1 MSGLSGLPWT
11 GVQVSRWGP
20 RDARHGR
27 ARQVAGGGGKTMELE
42 TTSPPCLAGAHCP
55 LSPPHLQLC
64 AGPVVPLL
72 THTVSCMSPSFSLSS
87 SFSQFCLSHSPIF
100 LIHRLCLFLHPL
112 SLSLSLLSFLYLSI
126 MCRSFLFLFILLS
139 YSPSLLFLCKDFNIA
154 SVVLRLHSAS
164 AWYGKKT
171 EP

>member
-100 LIHRLCLFLHPL
+100 LIHRLCLFLIL
-112 SLSLSLLSFLYLSI
+112 SPCL
-126 MCRSFLFLFILLS
+126 
-139 YSPSLLFLCKDFNIA
+139 SPSSHFSTSPSCVGLFFSFSSSSPTLHLFSF
-154 SVVLRLHSAS
+154 SVRILIQ
-164 AWYGKKT
+164 
-171 EP
+171 PQ